1 MYIKLKHDGSSKYNT
16 HTYIYIEREKKA
28 GLRVG
33 INMAEEHKAECTE
46 TLKILQVEQF
56 MLNSY

>member
-1 MYIKLKHDGSSKYNT
+1 MMEVANIIHT
-16 HTYIYIEREKKA
+16 HTYIYREREKKA

-46 TLKILQVEQF
+46 TLKILQVERF